1 MISIKIKIAWIVRR
15 TRGRRAFERYQRD
28 QLKRV
33 TNLSAFYGIKITI
46 IYQPKDHP
54 SQRSARR
61 IFKDFTAIPGIEK
74 EENIHLYDYFMRQR
88 LDRIIMFCDIENK
101 ISSLFHEYLANGDNR
116 DDMLSQSVSKLSPSD
131 AINMLTVFNILRN
144 KMYKM

>member
-1 MISIKIKIAWIVRR
+1 MKVKIAWVVRR
-15 TRGRRAFERYQRD
+15 TRARLAFERHQRD

-33 TNLSAFYGIKITI
+33 ANLSAFYGIKMPMIF
-46 IYQPKDHP
+46 QPKDHP
-54 SQRSARR
+54 SQRCARR
-61 IFKDFTAIPGIEK
+61 ICKDFTAIPGIEK

-116 DDMLSQSVSKLSPSD
+116 DDMLSQSISELSLID

>member
-1 MISIKIKIAWIVRR
+1 MKVKIAWVVRR
-15 TRGRRAFERYQRD
+15 TRARLAFERHQRD

-33 TNLSAFYGIKITI
+33 ANLSAFYGIRITI

-74 EENIHLYDYFMRQR
+74 EDNIHLYDYFMRQR

-116 DDMLSQSVSKLSPSD
+116 DDILSQSISELSLID
-131 AINMLTVFNILRN
+131 AINMLTVISIIRK
-144 KMYKM
+144 KM

>member
-15 TRGRRAFERYQRD
+15 TRGRRAFERYQRG

-33 TNLSAFYGIKITI
+33 ANLSAFYGIKMPMIF
-46 IYQPKDHP
+46 QPKDHP

-74 EENIHLYDYFMRQR
+74 EENIHLYNYFVRQR
-88 LDRIIMFCDIENK
+88 LDLIIMICDIENK

-116 DDMLSQSVSKLSPSD
+116 DDMLSQSISELSLID
-131 AINMLTVFNILRN
+131 AINMLTVISIIRK
-144 KMYKM
+144 KM

>member
-1 MISIKIKIAWIVRR
+1 MKVKIAWVVRR
-15 TRGRRAFERYQRD
+15 TRARLAFERHQRD

-33 TNLSAFYGIKITI
+33 ANLSAFYGIKMPMIF
-46 IYQPKDHP
+46 QPKDHP
-54 SQRSARR
+54 SQRCARR
-61 IFKDFTAIPGIEK
+61 ICKDFTAIPGIEK
-74 EENIHLYDYFMRQR
+74 EENIHLYNYFVRQR
-88 LDRIIMFCDIENK
+88 LDLIIMICDIENK

-116 DDMLSQSVSKLSPSD
+116 DDMLSQSISELSLID

>member
-1 MISIKIKIAWIVRR
+1 
-15 TRGRRAFERYQRD
+15 
-28 QLKRV
+28 
-33 TNLSAFYGIKITI
+33 
-46 IYQPKDHP
+46 
-54 SQRSARR
+54 
-61 IFKDFTAIPGIEK
+61 
-74 EENIHLYDYFMRQR
+74 MRQR

-144 KMYKM
+144 KMYKMWFLIDGVTNRKGSEMGWYWETIIWTILEKQWTSWSNLVNSL